1 MHQLILASESPRRK
15 ILLQEAGF
23 SFHTF
28 SVNVS
33 ENLEKNL
40 TVDEQILQIARTK
53 AWAAVAAYK
62 PIKTGPF
69 LFLSADTMV
78 IFNNIPLGKPKNS
91 TEAFEFLRLL
101 SGQTHE
107 VKTAIFLLEAQVL
120 DKKSHIE
127 TITAPS
133 RLEKLKEVGRV
144 TTTQVEFR
152 VISDQEIIDYIATG
166 EPMDKAGAYGI
177 QGIGGR
183 FVTKVTG
190 PFDNVVGL
198 SIDTLR
204 ELLSE
209 NHWELS

>member
-15 ILLQEAGF
+15 TLLQEAGF

-40 TVDEQILQIARTK
+40 TIDEQILQIAKTK
-53 AWAAVAAYK
+53 AWAALSAYK
-62 PIKTGPF
+62 PLKSGAF

-78 IFNNIPLGKPKNS
+78 VFNDTPLGKPKSS

-101 SGQTHE
+101 SGQVHE
-107 VKTAIFLLEAQVL
+107 VKTAVFFLEAKTP
-120 DKKSHIE
+120 DGKSQNE
-127 TITAPS
+127 A
-133 RLEKLKEVGRV
+133 LLKVKEVGQV

-183 FVTKVTG
+183 FVTRITG

-198 SIDTLR
+198 PVEVVK
-204 ELLSE
+204 ELITRNQWSL
-209 NHWELS
+209 L

>member
-15 ILLQEAGF
+15 TLLQEAGF

-40 TVDEQILQIARTK
+40 TVDEQILQIAKTK
-53 AWAAVAAYK
+53 AWAAFAAYN
-62 PIKTGPF
+62 PLKTGSF

-78 IFNNIPLGKPKNS
+78 IYNDTPLGKPKNS

-107 VKTAIFLLEAQVL
+107 VKTAVFLLEAESNQN
-120 DKKSHIE
+120 KSHSE
-127 TITAPS
+127 TKFSSSKLQA
-133 RLEKLKEVGRV
+133 LKEVGRV

-152 VISDQEIIDYIATG
+152 IISDQEIIDYIATG

-183 FVTKVTG
+183 FVTKISG

-198 SIDTLR
+198 SVKVVRD
-204 ELLSE
+204 LLQE
-209 NHWELS
+209 NNWKPE